1 MPGSATVW
9 PDTESGSSPALVY
22 PLSFMDITVC
32 MGQLSAI
39 LFDGDGTLIEDV
51 PDDGNPSLVRPL
63 GTAGA
68 AVRRAKARRL
78 LTGAADLALR
88 NGSRR

>member
-1 MPGSATVW
+1 MPGSATTW

-32 MGQLSAI
+32 MGQLPVI
-39 LFDGDGTLIEDV
+39 LFEGDGTLIEGV
-51 PDDGNPSLVRPL
+51 PCDGNLSLVRLL

-68 AVRRAKARRL
+68 V
-78 LTGAADLALR
+78 DLALR